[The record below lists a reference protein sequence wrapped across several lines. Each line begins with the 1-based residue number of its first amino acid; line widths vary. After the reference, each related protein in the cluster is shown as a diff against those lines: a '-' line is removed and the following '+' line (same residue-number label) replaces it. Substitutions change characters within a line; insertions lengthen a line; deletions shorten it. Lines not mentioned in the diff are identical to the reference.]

1 MLIYKYKGGEKQMR
15 KTTTKLKSN
24 IKFLRKSKE
33 FDLTQKELADKL
45 GLTTVAIYKIENGR
59 GINIRTAR
67 QIAKFFNVKIDDL
80 FDWQD

>member
-1 MLIYKYKGGEKQMR
+1 MR